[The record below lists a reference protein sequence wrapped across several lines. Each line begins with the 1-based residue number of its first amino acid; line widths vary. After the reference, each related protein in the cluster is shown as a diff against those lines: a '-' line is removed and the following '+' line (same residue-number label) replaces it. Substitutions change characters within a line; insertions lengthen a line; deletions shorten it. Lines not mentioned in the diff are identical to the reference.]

1 MVITIPLVL
10 VRSVMQKKKNMK
22 ANGESL
28 LQDTK
33 LAVIKK
39 VNSLCMLRIQ
49 RPWLSSF
56 SEEIKNH
63 TK

>member
-1 MVITIPLVL
+1 MVIKIPVI
-10 VRSVMQKKKNMK
+10 VRSMMQKKKNMK
-22 ANGESL
+22 ANGESF

-49 RPWLSSF
+49 RPSIITFL
-56 SEEIKNH
+56 
-63 TK
+63 